1 MGVGQLSE
9 SDAVDAL
16 RLPFYSSSHPTGSHG
31 WRNQFDL
38 GNPDVMDKLVFEIR
52 QLDDPTRESPGRLT
66 GTLLNYEERARDRHE
81 VFARGALTWPE
92 AGILVNWQHDR
103 SKPILRAVPFL
114 DGDAVKID
122 AQIPNTAL
130 GRDTVVN
137 IREGVFGGLSVEF
150 HSRSEGRRGNLRE
163 IRSAFLGPAALVDT
177 GSYAGAT
184 VEVRAEAGVRAW
196 AVEDVLRWL

>member
-1 MGVGQLSE
+1 
-9 SDAVDAL
+9 
-16 RLPFYSSSHPTGSHG
+16 
-31 WRNQFDL
+31 
-38 GNPDVMDKLVFEIR
+38 MDKLVFEIR

-66 GTLLNYEERARDRHE
+66 GTLLNYEERARDRPE
-81 VFARGALTWPE
+81 VFVRGALTWPKE
-92 AGILVNWQHDR
+92 GILVNWQHSRDR
-103 SKPILRAVPFL
+103 PILRAIPFI

-150 HSRSEGRRGNLRE
+150 HSRSEGRRGKLRE
-163 IRSAFLGPAALVDT
+163 IRSAYLGAAALVDI
-177 GSYAGAT
+177 GAYSGAK